1 MSHYDI
7 SYANLAPDAKRAQ
20 AIQDIKD
27 YLGDE
32 RYNKMTEIIHQD
44 FQIPLSLEKFRMA
57 LSMSGIQGYPV
68 TAWHEVLWPGEAG
81 DAARAVEAEA

>member
-27 YLGDE
+27 YLGDD
-32 RYNKMTEIIHQD
+32 RYNELTDLIHQNY
-44 FQIPLSLEKFRMA
+44 QLPPNLEKFRMA
-57 LSMSGIQGYPV
+57 VSMSGIRGYPV
-68 TAWHEVLWPGEAG
+68 VAWHEVLWPGEVG
-81 DAARAVEAEA
+81 DAARVAED